1 MDYNP
6 AQTHHTIYRFNLSE
20 TVHRSIAEFARIHRY
35 DNRKEYKSE
44 WDKWCLAHSEWIQT
58 ETERHVRMGY
68 QGDITDKLFKSGRY
82 YYREKC
88 NEKPTTNKHRNAYK
102 RLSNDVLDAM
112 DTHISL
118 HIDDAQFSPATGYNT
133 FCTSYSDLI
142 LKELKSALK
151 QEDTNLETAEW
162 VKRFKKTFK
171 NRYYLYTRRI
181 V

>member
-1 MDYNP
+1 MDYNSIHP
-6 AQTHHTIYRFNLSE
+6 QPTTYRFNVSD
-20 TVHRSIAEFARIHRY
+20 TVHTHIAEFARIHRY
-35 DNRKEYKSE
+35 DNRKEYKAA
-44 WDKWCLAHSEWIQT
+44 WQDWCQTHYDLIQT

-68 QGDITDKLFKSGRY
+68 HGDIADKLFKSGRY

-88 NEKPTTNKHRNAYK
+88 NEKPQMNKHRNTYK

-112 DTHISL
+112 DTHISV
-118 HIDDAQFSPATGYNT
+118 HINDEQFSPATGYNT
-133 FCTSYSDLI
+133 FCSSYSDLI

-151 QEDTNLETAEW
+151 QEDTTLETAEW
-162 VKRFKKTFK
+162 VKRFKKTYK